1 MKKVISAVLT
11 AAMVVGMGVSVL
23 AATPSKTVADE
34 VKASGSATV
43 TGVLGIVSDAKV
55 TAKEDTAQVEE
66 VLQDITSDADLQK
79 AAGASKE
86 KKTTIDVTVTQAF
99 EMQTSNLLDA
109 ANVKLTIESKVIE
122 AAYEDN
128 EQVTVLVAVPKTR
141 ADGTVTYTYYT
152 VPGKVVNGEI
162 VVNLKGRQV
171 KLYGSNFI
179 LVAVK
184 HRGHKAT
191 VAAPQVES
199 DFAGFPLFRDGK
211 VQTGRVTLTAK
222 LQCCHSV
229 KCHRDHRSNPPFSCH
244 ALPDVHIVCG
254 GLHGIAAA
262 VDRIRARSIKLNII
276 LASRMSSV
284 TAITSAL
291 FTKSQRTLSG
301 KYVSITT
308 KGRPAYVC

>member
-43 TGVLGIVSDAKV
+43 TGVLGIVSD
-55 TAKEDTAQVEE
+55 AKEDTAQVEE

-128 EQVTVLVAVPKTR
+128 EQVTVLVAVPKTK

-152 VPGKVVNGEI
+152 VPGKVVDGKI

-171 KLYGSNFI
+171 KLYGSNFV

-184 HRGHKAT
+184 TIEG
-191 VAAPQVES
+191 
-199 DFAGFPLFRDGK
+199 
-211 VQTGRVTLTAK
+211 
-222 LQCCHSV
+222 
-229 KCHRDHRSNPPFSCH
+229 
-244 ALPDVHIVCG
+244 
-254 GLHGIAAA
+254 
-262 VDRIRARSIKLNII
+262 
-276 LASRMSSV
+276 
-284 TAITSAL
+284 
-291 FTKSQRTLSG
+291 
-301 KYVSITT
+301 
-308 KGRPAYVC
+308 

>member
-43 TGVLGIVSDAKV
+43 TGVVSDVKV
-55 TAKEDTAQVEE
+55 TAKEDTAETEE

-122 AAYEDN
+122 AAYEN
-128 EQVTVLVAVPKTR
+128 GEEVTVLVAVPKTK

-152 VPGKVVNGEI
+152 VTGKVVDGEI

-171 KLYGSNFI
+171 KLYGSNFV

-184 HRGHKAT
+184 TIEG
-191 VAAPQVES
+191 
-199 DFAGFPLFRDGK
+199 
-211 VQTGRVTLTAK
+211 
-222 LQCCHSV
+222 
-229 KCHRDHRSNPPFSCH
+229 
-244 ALPDVHIVCG
+244 
-254 GLHGIAAA
+254 
-262 VDRIRARSIKLNII
+262 
-276 LASRMSSV
+276 
-284 TAITSAL
+284 
-291 FTKSQRTLSG
+291 
-301 KYVSITT
+301 
-308 KGRPAYVC
+308 

>member
-55 TAKEDTAQVEE
+55 TAKEDTAQVEK
-66 VLQDITSDADLQK
+66 VLQDITSDTDLQK

-128 EQVTVLVAVPKTR
+128 EQVTVLVAVPKTK

-171 KLYGSNFI
+171 KLYGSNFV

-184 HRGHKAT
+184 TIEG
-191 VAAPQVES
+191 
-199 DFAGFPLFRDGK
+199 
-211 VQTGRVTLTAK
+211 
-222 LQCCHSV
+222 
-229 KCHRDHRSNPPFSCH
+229 
-244 ALPDVHIVCG
+244 
-254 GLHGIAAA
+254 
-262 VDRIRARSIKLNII
+262 
-276 LASRMSSV
+276 
-284 TAITSAL
+284 
-291 FTKSQRTLSG
+291 
-301 KYVSITT
+301 
-308 KGRPAYVC
+308 

>member
-43 TGVLGIVSDAKV
+43 TGVLGIVSDVKV
-55 TAKEDTAQVEE
+55 TAKEDTAQVEK

-79 AAGASKE
+79 AAGASE
-86 KKTTIDVTVTQAF
+86 DKKVDITVTQSF
-99 EMQTSNLLDA
+99 EVQTSNLLDA

-128 EQVTVLVAVPKTR
+128 EQVTVLVAVPKTK

-152 VPGKVVNGEI
+152 VPGKVVDGKI

-171 KLYGSNFI
+171 KLYGSNFV

-184 HRGHKAT
+184 TIEG
-191 VAAPQVES
+191 
-199 DFAGFPLFRDGK
+199 
-211 VQTGRVTLTAK
+211 
-222 LQCCHSV
+222 
-229 KCHRDHRSNPPFSCH
+229 
-244 ALPDVHIVCG
+244 
-254 GLHGIAAA
+254 
-262 VDRIRARSIKLNII
+262 
-276 LASRMSSV
+276 
-284 TAITSAL
+284 
-291 FTKSQRTLSG
+291 
-301 KYVSITT
+301 
-308 KGRPAYVC
+308 

>member
-43 TGVLGIVSDAKV
+43 TGVLGVVGDVKI

-79 AAGASKE
+79 AAGDSKG
-86 KKTTIDVTVTQAF
+86 KKLDIIVTQAF

-128 EQVTVLVAVPKTR
+128 EQVTVLVAVPKTK

-152 VPGKVVNGEI
+152 VPGKVVDGKI

-171 KLYGSNFI
+171 KLYGSNFV

-184 HRGHKAT
+184 TIEG
-191 VAAPQVES
+191 
-199 DFAGFPLFRDGK
+199 
-211 VQTGRVTLTAK
+211 
-222 LQCCHSV
+222 
-229 KCHRDHRSNPPFSCH
+229 
-244 ALPDVHIVCG
+244 
-254 GLHGIAAA
+254 
-262 VDRIRARSIKLNII
+262 
-276 LASRMSSV
+276 
-284 TAITSAL
+284 
-291 FTKSQRTLSG
+291 
-301 KYVSITT
+301 
-308 KGRPAYVC
+308 

>member
-43 TGVLGIVSDAKV
+43 TGVLGIISDVKV

-86 KKTTIDVTVTQAF
+86 KKRTVDVTVTQAF

-128 EQVTVLVAVPKTR
+128 EEVTVLVAVPKTK

-152 VPGKVVNGEI
+152 VTGKVVNGEI

-171 KLYGSNFI
+171 KLYGSNFV

-184 HRGHKAT
+184 TIEG
-191 VAAPQVES
+191 
-199 DFAGFPLFRDGK
+199 
-211 VQTGRVTLTAK
+211 
-222 LQCCHSV
+222 
-229 KCHRDHRSNPPFSCH
+229 
-244 ALPDVHIVCG
+244 
-254 GLHGIAAA
+254 
-262 VDRIRARSIKLNII
+262 
-276 LASRMSSV
+276 
-284 TAITSAL
+284 
-291 FTKSQRTLSG
+291 
-301 KYVSITT
+301 
-308 KGRPAYVC
+308 

>member
-43 TGVLGIVSDAKV
+43 TGVLGIVSDVKV

-128 EQVTVLVAVPKTR
+128 EQVTVLVA
-141 ADGTVTYTYYT
+141 DGTVTYTYYT
-152 VPGKVVNGEI
+152 VPGKVVDGKI

-171 KLYGSNFI
+171 KLYGSNFV

-184 HRGHKAT
+184 TIEG
-191 VAAPQVES
+191 
-199 DFAGFPLFRDGK
+199 
-211 VQTGRVTLTAK
+211 
-222 LQCCHSV
+222 
-229 KCHRDHRSNPPFSCH
+229 
-244 ALPDVHIVCG
+244 
-254 GLHGIAAA
+254 
-262 VDRIRARSIKLNII
+262 
-276 LASRMSSV
+276 
-284 TAITSAL
+284 
-291 FTKSQRTLSG
+291 
-301 KYVSITT
+301 
-308 KGRPAYVC
+308 

>member
-43 TGVLGIVSDAKV
+43 TGVLGIVSDVKV

-66 VLQDITSDADLQK
+66 VLQDITSDAELQK
-79 AAGASKE
+79 TAGASE
-86 KKTTIDVTVTQAF
+86 DKKVDITVTQAF

-128 EQVTVLVAVPKTR
+128 EEVTVLVAVPKTK

-152 VPGKVVNGEI
+152 VPGKVVNGKI

-171 KLYGSNFI
+171 KLYGSNFV

-184 HRGHKAT
+184 TIEG
-191 VAAPQVES
+191 
-199 DFAGFPLFRDGK
+199 
-211 VQTGRVTLTAK
+211 
-222 LQCCHSV
+222 
-229 KCHRDHRSNPPFSCH
+229 
-244 ALPDVHIVCG
+244 
-254 GLHGIAAA
+254 
-262 VDRIRARSIKLNII
+262 
-276 LASRMSSV
+276 
-284 TAITSAL
+284 
-291 FTKSQRTLSG
+291 
-301 KYVSITT
+301 
-308 KGRPAYVC
+308 

>member
-43 TGVLGIVSDAKV
+43 TGVLGVVGDVKI

-79 AAGASKE
+79 AAGASKD
-86 KKTTIDVTVTQAF
+86 KKLDIIVTQAF

-122 AAYEDN
+122 AAYEN
-128 EQVTVLVAVPKTR
+128 GEEVTVLVAVPKTK

-152 VPGKVVNGEI
+152 VTGKVVDGEI

-171 KLYGSNFI
+171 KLYGSNFV

-184 HRGHKAT
+184 TIEG
-191 VAAPQVES
+191 
-199 DFAGFPLFRDGK
+199 
-211 VQTGRVTLTAK
+211 
-222 LQCCHSV
+222 
-229 KCHRDHRSNPPFSCH
+229 
-244 ALPDVHIVCG
+244 
-254 GLHGIAAA
+254 
-262 VDRIRARSIKLNII
+262 
-276 LASRMSSV
+276 
-284 TAITSAL
+284 
-291 FTKSQRTLSG
+291 
-301 KYVSITT
+301 
-308 KGRPAYVC
+308 

>member
-1 MKKVISAVLT
+1 MKGVFIMKKVISAVLT

-43 TGVLGIVSDAKV
+43 TGVLGVVGDVKI

-79 AAGASKE
+79 AAGASKG
-86 KKTTIDVTVTQAF
+86 KKLDIIVTQAF

-109 ANVKLTIESKVIE
+109 ANVKLTIESKVVE

-128 EQVTVLVAVPKTR
+128 EEVTVLVAVPKTK

-152 VPGKVVNGEI
+152 VTGKVVDGEI

-171 KLYGSNFI
+171 KLYGSNFV

-184 HRGHKAT
+184 TIEG
-191 VAAPQVES
+191 
-199 DFAGFPLFRDGK
+199 
-211 VQTGRVTLTAK
+211 
-222 LQCCHSV
+222 
-229 KCHRDHRSNPPFSCH
+229 
-244 ALPDVHIVCG
+244 
-254 GLHGIAAA
+254 
-262 VDRIRARSIKLNII
+262 
-276 LASRMSSV
+276 
-284 TAITSAL
+284 
-291 FTKSQRTLSG
+291 
-301 KYVSITT
+301 
-308 KGRPAYVC
+308 

>member
-43 TGVLGIVSDAKV
+43 TGVVGDVKI

-79 AAGASKE
+79 AAGASKG
-86 KKTTIDVTVTQAF
+86 KKLDIIVTQAF

-122 AAYEDN
+122 AAYEN
-128 EQVTVLVAVPKTR
+128 GEEVTVLVAVPKTK

-152 VPGKVVNGEI
+152 VTGKVVDGKI

-171 KLYGSNFI
+171 KLYGSNFV

-184 HRGHKAT
+184 TIEG
-191 VAAPQVES
+191 
-199 DFAGFPLFRDGK
+199 
-211 VQTGRVTLTAK
+211 
-222 LQCCHSV
+222 
-229 KCHRDHRSNPPFSCH
+229 
-244 ALPDVHIVCG
+244 
-254 GLHGIAAA
+254 
-262 VDRIRARSIKLNII
+262 
-276 LASRMSSV
+276 
-284 TAITSAL
+284 
-291 FTKSQRTLSG
+291 
-301 KYVSITT
+301 
-308 KGRPAYVC
+308 

>member
-43 TGVLGIVSDAKV
+43 TGVLGIVSDVKV

-66 VLQDITSDADLQK
+66 VLQDITSDADLQR
-79 AAGASKE
+79 AAGASK
-86 KKTTIDVTVTQAF
+86 KKIDVTVTQAF

-128 EQVTVLVAVPKTR
+128 EQVTVLVAVPKTK

-152 VPGKVVNGEI
+152 VPGKVVDGKI

-171 KLYGSNFI
+171 KLYGSNFV

-184 HRGHKAT
+184 TIEG
-191 VAAPQVES
+191 
-199 DFAGFPLFRDGK
+199 
-211 VQTGRVTLTAK
+211 
-222 LQCCHSV
+222 
-229 KCHRDHRSNPPFSCH
+229 
-244 ALPDVHIVCG
+244 
-254 GLHGIAAA
+254 
-262 VDRIRARSIKLNII
+262 
-276 LASRMSSV
+276 
-284 TAITSAL
+284 
-291 FTKSQRTLSG
+291 
-301 KYVSITT
+301 
-308 KGRPAYVC
+308 

>member
-43 TGVLGIVSDAKV
+43 TGVLGIISDVKV

-66 VLQDITSDADLQK
+66 VLQDITSDAELQK

-86 KKTTIDVTVTQAF
+86 KKTTVDVTVTQAF

-109 ANVKLTIESKVIE
+109 ANVKLTIESKVVE

-128 EQVTVLVAVPKTR
+128 EEVTVLVAVPTTK
-141 ADGTVTYTYYT
+141 ADGTVTYTYHT
-152 VPGKVVNGEI
+152 VTGKVVDGKI

-171 KLYGSNFI
+171 KLYGSNFV

-184 HRGHKAT
+184 TIEG
-191 VAAPQVES
+191 
-199 DFAGFPLFRDGK
+199 
-211 VQTGRVTLTAK
+211 
-222 LQCCHSV
+222 
-229 KCHRDHRSNPPFSCH
+229 
-244 ALPDVHIVCG
+244 
-254 GLHGIAAA
+254 
-262 VDRIRARSIKLNII
+262 
-276 LASRMSSV
+276 
-284 TAITSAL
+284 
-291 FTKSQRTLSG
+291 
-301 KYVSITT
+301 
-308 KGRPAYVC
+308 

>member
-1 MKKVISAVLT
+1 MKGVFIMKKVISAVLT

-55 TAKEDTAQVEE
+55 TAKEDTAQVEK

-86 KKTTIDVTVTQAF
+86 KKTTVDVTVTQAF
-99 EMQTSNLLDA
+99 EMQTSNLLDV
-109 ANVKLTIESKVIE
+109 ANVKLTIESKVVE

-128 EQVTVLVAVPKTR
+128 EEVTVLVAVPKTK

-152 VPGKVVNGEI
+152 VAGKVVDGKI

-171 KLYGSNFI
+171 KLYGSNFV

-184 HRGHKAT
+184 TIEG
-191 VAAPQVES
+191 
-199 DFAGFPLFRDGK
+199 
-211 VQTGRVTLTAK
+211 
-222 LQCCHSV
+222 
-229 KCHRDHRSNPPFSCH
+229 
-244 ALPDVHIVCG
+244 
-254 GLHGIAAA
+254 
-262 VDRIRARSIKLNII
+262 
-276 LASRMSSV
+276 
-284 TAITSAL
+284 
-291 FTKSQRTLSG
+291 
-301 KYVSITT
+301 
-308 KGRPAYVC
+308 

>member
-43 TGVLGIVSDAKV
+43 TGVLGIVSDVKV

-79 AAGASKE
+79 AAGASE
-86 KKTTIDVTVTQAF
+86 DKKVDITVTQSF

-128 EQVTVLVAVPKTR
+128 EVVTVLVAVPKTK

-171 KLYGSNFI
+171 KLYGSNFV

-184 HRGHKAT
+184 TIEG
-191 VAAPQVES
+191 
-199 DFAGFPLFRDGK
+199 
-211 VQTGRVTLTAK
+211 
-222 LQCCHSV
+222 
-229 KCHRDHRSNPPFSCH
+229 
-244 ALPDVHIVCG
+244 
-254 GLHGIAAA
+254 
-262 VDRIRARSIKLNII
+262 
-276 LASRMSSV
+276 
-284 TAITSAL
+284 
-291 FTKSQRTLSG
+291 
-301 KYVSITT
+301 
-308 KGRPAYVC
+308 